1 MALSDR
7 HTPELDGIRAFA
19 CLFVLAAHC
28 ITGPAIPW
36 NTATSILYMKT
47 VHILLGGV
55 DLFFVL
61 SGFLIGGILLDRKN
75 GPNYFK
81 VFWIRRAARILPVAY
96 ILLASYVIALGVS
109 QAYDIKWMNITLL
122 AEPRPPVWS
131 FATFTQSFFLAQ
143 AGYGGPLWMG
153 ITWSLAIE
161 EQFYILF
168 PIAAYLLARRSVW
181 ALALAGICVAP
192 IFRFIFEIA
201 FGNWYAPYV
210 LMPSRCDALMFGVLA
225 ALIVRDER
233 ILDIAK
239 RWRYVLDAITILL
252 VIQISVDGR
261 LMHIWEELPGGRF
274 PPLKQSFL
282 ALMFALIILRIFL
295 YEKSSISAM
304 LRSSTLGKIG
314 AISYAL
320 YMYHQAVNGM
330 IHGYFFN
337 SAPSITSFAQLFAAV
352 CVVTITFILAAISYR
367 YLEMPIRRHAQDFTR
382 RLKEN
387 SLIQNAGAAQE
398 SAAK

>member
-19 CLFVLAAHC
+19 CLFILAAHC
-28 ITGPAIPW
+28 FTGPAIPW
-36 NTATSILYMKT
+36 NNGTATLYMKT

-61 SGFLIGGILLDRKN
+61 SGFLIGGILLDRKAQ
-75 GPNYFK
+75 PNYFK
-81 VFWIRRAARILPVAY
+81 IFWIRRAARILPVAY
-96 ILLASYVIALGVS
+96 LLLASYVIALGVS

-122 AEPRPPVWS
+122 TEPRPPVWS

-143 AGYGGPLWMG
+143 GGYGGPLWMG

-161 EQFYILF
+161 EQFYVLF
-168 PIAAYLLARRSVW
+168 PIAVYFLTRRSVW
-181 ALALAGICVAP
+181 ALVIAGICVAP
-192 IFRFIFEIA
+192 IFRVLFEIV

-210 LMPSRCDALMFGVLA
+210 LMPSRCDALMFGVLI
-225 ALIVRDER
+225 ALIVRNER
-233 ILDIAK
+233 ILDIAR
-239 RWRYVLDAITILL
+239 RWRYALDAITILL
-252 VIQISVDGR
+252 AVQISVDGR

-304 LRSSTLGKIG
+304 LRSSTLGKVG
-314 AISYAL
+314 AVSYAL
-320 YMYHQAVNGM
+320 YMYHQVVNGM

-337 SAPSITSFAQLFAAV
+337 EAPKITSFTHLFAAV
-352 CVVTITFILAAISYR
+352 CVVTITFVLAAISYK
-367 YLEMPIRRHAQDFTR
+367 YLEMPIRRRAQLFTN

-387 SLIQNAGAAQE
+387 PRMENAGVARAA
-398 SAAK
+398 AAE